1 MGYKAVDEWI
11 NGWAFTLVT
20 FVTYRGSSWTEFPR
34 LWFDSVLTFL
44 RCPVKLLIFV
54 TFDTG
59 ELFWHLHLSGPSS
72 FWREDPLSLWLG
84 SFPRLIW
91 FATCWTGLLFAFG
104 RNSFLGGIKM
114 KSWYSGWSSLWALE
128 YLKQK
133 TDKNEQK
140 KHFIK
145 NFYHNFLN
153 QLYSNKSYLKFFKF
167 FG

>member
-1 MGYKAVDEWI
+1 MDGHLHWWHLWLIGDPVELSFLDSDLIQFLPFSDAQ
-11 NGWAFTLVT
+11 
-20 FVTYRGSSWTEFPR
+20 SSCSYC
-34 LWFDSVLTFL
+34 D
-44 RCPVKLLIFV
+44 
-54 TFDTG
+54 
-59 ELFWHLHLSGPSS
+59 FWHWRTVLALTSLGPSS